1 MTGEVYRK
9 LRVYEPK
16 FNTAIRSNF
25 VRFTTRELDAFNEV
39 LVEHN
44 GQGLSRS
51 QRSCP
56 HCLLTE
62 IKKVAAEYFKYKD
75 SPWGR
80 KIEKELNGET
90 ETAQDG
96 GGTAGE

>member
-9 LRVYEPK
+9 FRQYEQK
-16 FNTAIRSNF
+16 FVTATRSNF

-39 LVEHN
+39 LKEHK
-44 GQGLSRS
+44 GEGLSRS

-62 IKKVAAEYFKYKD
+62 IKRVAQEYFKYKD
-75 SPWGR
+75 SPWGK
-80 KIEKELNGET
+80 KIERELNGET
-90 ETAQDG
+90 EATQDG
-96 GGTAGE
+96 GGTARE